1 MWCGT
6 YGDNLDPWRAE
17 VIQISGWRERETGEL
32 RDSRMETNDGISR
45 LHSADRPIVLH
56 GLLEQALKDP
66 GDKFFLAFPVIFHQ
80 QPIAVW

>member
-1 MWCGT
+1 MVRMVTTLTLGELRSFRFQV
-6 YGDNLDPWRAE
+6 G
-17 VIQISGWRERETGEL
+17 ERETGEL

-56 GLLEQALKDP
+56 GLLEQALKDL
-66 GDKFFLAFPVIFHQ
+66 GDKFFLAFPIIFHQ